1 MFSLVKYTEDGIIH
15 VCPSKDVKKFGGKIS
30 VRWLDK
36 NFYFANVLFTH
47 QSLKLLQSLQNNID
61 HELPRVAIQSIPDL
75 ETVNIQDCHSVI
87 DNNNNIE
94 ENFNESALFFDST
107 YSYKGREP
115 STGLETMNIQVCH
128 ICDRNVSDLKKHLSS
143 FHHFRTST
151 LEVFDKNGNNGKNT
165 YQTSPIGNATNS
177 YESPEHSSGE

>member
-1 MFSLVKYTEDGIIH
+1 MILKFLLHPVFS
-15 VCPSKDVKKFGGKIS
+15 F
-30 VRWLDK
+30 
-36 NFYFANVLFTH
+36 NFFT
-47 QSLKLLQSLQNNID
+47 S
-61 HELPRVAIQSIPDL
+61 DL

-94 ENFNESALFFDST
+94 ENFKESALFFDST

-115 STGLETMNIQVCH
+115 STGLETMNMQVCH

-177 YESPEHSSGE
+177 YESPEHSSGPHILNSKKKMEIDIETGLLFQNSSV